1 MQQERIE
8 ARYYFVFYTL
18 ARSLP
23 LLLSLITIYKRE
35 SHLSIPL
42 FFFYNKVFSRKIIV
56 VFCILAF
63 LVKVPIFGL
72 HLWLPKAHV
81 EAPVAGSMI
90 LAAILLKLGGYG
102 FIRLVSIFTEVFQKS
117 FRKLITPLCCWGGAL

>member
-8 ARYYFVFYTL
+8 AGYYFVFYTL
-18 ARSLP
+18 IRSLP
-23 LLLSLITIYKRE
+23 LFLGLLYYYKAKNHISISLLSLTSPGKRLE
-35 SHLSIPL
+35 ALA
-42 FFFYNKVFSRKIIV
+42 

-90 LAAILLKLGGYG
+90 LAAILLKMGGYG
-102 FIRLVSIFTEVFQKS
+102 FIRLTRLFYLPFQKTIS
-117 FRKLITPLCCWGGAL
+117 DYLAPFCC